1 MNSEIIDIENR
12 LIGAW
17 DLLSFRIE
25 RDDGSISYPFGEDV
39 HGSIIYTPSGRVS
52 AQVMQKDRPL
62 FSDDDQLNG
71 THDEIMASFKCVI
84 SYYGSYE
91 LHTNEGYVAHKVEGS
106 LFPNWQGG
114 IQKRFYEFT
123 EDRLKLS
130 SPPISWGGGRQNV
143 GVLIWQ
149 RIG

>member
-1 MNSEIIDIENR
+1 MNSETTDIEKR

-17 DLLSFRIE
+17 DLLSFKIE
-25 RDDGSISYPFGEDV
+25 GDDGSVSYPFGEDV
-39 HGSIIYTPSGRVS
+39 QGSIIYTSSGRMS
-52 AQVMQKDRPL
+52 AQVMKTDRPM
-62 FSDDDQLNG
+62 FSDDDQMNG
-71 THDEIMASFKCVI
+71 THDEILASFKGVI

-91 LHTNEGYVAHKVEGS
+91 VNSHDGYVAHKVEGS

-130 SPPISWGGGRQNV
+130 SPPTLWGGGGQIV
-143 GVLIWQ
+143 GVLVWQ
-149 RIG
+149 RVR